1 MDRNRSYLWNVN
13 CLHRLIMKL
22 GVSASIA
29 SITTAMSSVSAIV
42 RDLWNKI
49 NDTWQNEHRK
59 YEDII

>member
-1 MDRNRSYLWNVN
+1 
-13 CLHRLIMKL
+13 MKL